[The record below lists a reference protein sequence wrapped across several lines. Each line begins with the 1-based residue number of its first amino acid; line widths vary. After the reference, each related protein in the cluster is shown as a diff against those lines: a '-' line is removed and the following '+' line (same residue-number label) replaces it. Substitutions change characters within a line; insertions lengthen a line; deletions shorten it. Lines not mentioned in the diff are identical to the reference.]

1 MVEDPAFGLLG
12 GVELFGQR
20 IALGYENVRINAA
33 AFFQS
38 GQQLILTGKFRYLF
52 VQLNDVHTPEKFPFT
67 DGLEVGNEVGQDVA
81 ALVLEV
87 VVQAK
92 ECLLDLGF
100 GNLCDGTG
108 GLAAVMAHTEPVPC
122 GC

>member
-1 MVEDPAFGLLG
+1 M
-12 GVELFGQR
+12 
-20 IALGYENVRINAA
+20 
-33 AFFQS
+33 
-38 GQQLILTGKFRYLF
+38 IL
-52 VQLNDVHTPEKFPFT
+52 NEFPFT
-67 DGLEVGNEVGQDVA
+67 DRLEVNDEVGQNMA
-81 ALVLEV
+81 ALGLEV

-108 GLAAVMAHTEPVPC
+108 GLVAVMAHTEPVPC